1 MIAKQKKLLILCAVL
16 FAVMLVLYLAVVR
29 PLVNSGEPEE
39 TRKPVETV
47 EGETVSN
54 NGRIFMFPHVERAGM
69 QSIKIEN
76 QYGSFEFYRDANND
90 FQIRGYEGVAY
101 DLTKFSTLVTNVG
114 YTLAKVKVVDNAT
127 DAELAEYGLD
137 KPQANW
143 TLTTTT
149 GDVYKVYVG
158 YDLLTGGGYYAMLE
172 GRRTV
177 YALDESLATTVL
189 APIESLLTPVLLAG
203 IPENEYYKINHFTLM
218 KGDDVFVMVGILDK
232 EKQQNPE
239 AVVEHYMMYPTGY
252 YPNSDKIFEILY
264 SYVALGGSYVEKL
277 GPTEEDIKSYGLDDP
292 AYTIYFEYEGQ
303 KVYVFFSELL
313 ENGTYYA
320 TSSLFP
326 DVVTVIEAATIP
338 YLQHDLISWIAVYPF
353 QQWIT
358 SVEKMEIVGGGVD
371 VTFTL
376 THGTDPAANDAAT
389 LDVSCSNG
397 KEIPNSEIHNFRQFY
412 KTLLSVAIQDYAPL
426 TEAEKAEL
434 VKEENCILTFRIT
447 LKGGTETEYKFY
459 PYSSTG
465 RRSLITVNGHGEFY
479 VLTDLIE
486 KIASDAQKVLDD
498 LDVNSYGKN

>member
-1 MIAKQKKLLILCAVL
+1 MIAKQKKLLILCAVI

-29 PLVNSGEPEE
+29 PLVNTEMPEE
-39 TRKPVETV
+39 TKKPVETV
-47 EGETVSN
+47 EGEAVSN

-90 FQIRGYEGVAY
+90 FQLRGFEGVAY

-127 DAELAEYGLD
+127 DAELQEYGLD
-137 KPQANW
+137 DPQANW

-149 GDVYKVYVG
+149 GEVYKVYIG

-177 YALDESLATTVL
+177 YALDESLAQTVL
-189 APIESLLTPVLLAG
+189 APVESLCTPVLLAG
-203 IPENEYYKINHFTLM
+203 IPENEYYKINHFTVM
-218 KGDDVFVMVGILDK
+218 RGDDVFVMVGILDK
-232 EKQQNPE
+232 ELQQNPE
-239 AVVEHYMMYPTGY
+239 AVVEHYMMYPDGY

-264 SYVALGGSYVEKL
+264 SYVALAGSYVEKL
-277 GPTEEDIKSYGLDDP
+277 GPTDEDIESYGLSDP
-292 AYTIYFEYEGQ
+292 AYTIYFEYEGA
-303 KVYVFFSELL
+303 KVYLFFSELQ
-313 ENGTYYA
+313 ENGTYYVS
-320 TSSLFP
+320 SSLFP
-326 DVVTVIEAATIP
+326 DVVSVIEAATVP
-338 YLQHDLISWIAVYPF
+338 YIQQDLISWVAVYPF

-371 VTFTL
+371 VSFAL
-376 THGTDPAANDAAT
+376 THGTDADGVAT
-389 LDVSCSNG
+389 LSVAASNG
-397 KEIPNSEIHNFRQFY
+397 KEIPNGEIHNFRQFY

-434 VKEENCILTFRIT
+434 VKDENCILTFKIT
-447 LKGGTETEYKFY
+447 LKGGNETEYRFY

-465 RRSLITVNGHGEFY
+465 RRSLMTVNGHGEFY

-498 LDVNSYGKN
+498 LDVNAYGKN